1 MSLRP
6 ARRVERLERTLIRR
20 VFDEAPPGAINL
32 GLGQPDLPTPPEL
45 CLAGVRGIAR
55 GRTGYTTTA
64 GESALRRAV
73 AHRYPGLAAGPENV
87 VITVGSQEAMYL
99 GYLILSDPGAEVLC
113 PDPGY
118 PAYPRVARL
127 IGAEPVAYPL
137 RADREFRLS
146 AGDVIE
152 RLSDRTGLVV
162 LSAPSNPTG
171 ACHRQEELQPLVEEL
186 RRRSIPWL
194 SDEVYG
200 ALSYGAPAA
209 TPWRISPEGGVVAAG
224 LSKEQS
230 MTGWRLGWLVGPRE
244 LMARATAA
252 HQLVVTCAPAVSQQA
267 ALAAFTAAG
276 RARVARWTARLE
288 RRRMLMAQA
297 LEAVPR
303 VRFSLPDG
311 AFYFFVDV
319 SEHGDAEAIAWR
331 LLQRQG
337 VITIPGTAFGSRGA
351 GYLRL
356 SFAASEAD
364 IERGVGL
371 IATELRG

>member
-1 MSLRP
+1 LTP

-20 VFDEAPPGAINL
+20 IFDDAPPGAINL

-45 CLAGVRGIAR
+45 CLAGVQGIAN
-55 GRTGYTTTA
+55 GRTGYTSTA
-64 GESALRRAV
+64 GETTLRRAV
-73 AHRYPGLAAGPENV
+73 ARRYPGLATGADNV
-87 VITVGSQEAMYL
+87 LITVGSQEAIYL
-99 GYLILSDPGAEVLC
+99 GCLVLTDPGAEILC

-127 IGAEPVAYPL
+127 LGAEPVAYPL
-137 RADREFRLS
+137 HADREFRLL
-146 AGDVIE
+146 ARDVIE

-171 ACHRQEELQPLVEEL
+171 ACHRTEELRALVEEL
-186 RRRSIPWL
+186 RRRGIPWL

-200 ALSYGAPAA
+200 GLTYGEEPA
-209 TPWRISPEGGVVAAG
+209 TPWQLSPESGVVVAG

-230 MTGWRLGWLVGPRE
+230 MTGWRIGWLVGPGE

-267 ALAAFTAAG
+267 ALAAFTDAG
-276 RARVARWTARLE
+276 RARMAGWAERLS
-288 RRRMLMAQA
+288 RRRMMMARA

-303 VRFSLPDG
+303 VRFALPDG

-319 SEHGDAEAIAWR
+319 SEHGAAEEVARR
-331 LLQRQG
+331 LVERQG
-337 VITIPGTAFGSRGA
+337 VITIPGTAFGAKGE

-371 IATELRG
+371 IAAELAG